1 MCIVQDIH
9 RTMKEYLLSGV
20 MPKWEEQFRFGLVAY
35 GLRIFTSA
43 TGNAR
48 MAVENPHT
56 ASSKSRRL
64 LANKKLAEHLGSV
77 FDGLRMI
84 RPGSFVNVDHSD
96 MNGLMALVAAVQTK
110 LGRAIP
116 CMIEATYALR
126 LSARDDAP
134 RRIRTLRKAAKEAHR
149 TQSLTE
155 HVVASLKSLND
166 RLGFWPK
173 LVFDRGFGNRS
184 VITYLAV
191 EGATFYNRL
200 KAGRYVE
207 FDGQREQVAQLKE
220 TDVTVVLFGLRL
232 RIIRSDQDSRAE
244 EPWYILTNDFESSRE
259 KILRVY
265 YHRLEIE
272 ETFKDAK
279 HVFGL
284 KRTRLNRPNSL
295 KVILWFVSIGI
306 ALLYLVMKPEQMVQ
320 PVHPKKK
327 ISWIRQGYEWLQRE
341 AVPLEW
347 G

>member
-1 MCIVQDIH
+1 
-9 RTMKEYLLSGV
+9 
-20 MPKWEEQFRFGLVAY
+20 MPKWEEQCQFGLQAY
-35 GLRIFTSA
+35 SLREFTSA

-48 MAVENPHT
+48 MTVANPNT

-64 LANKKLAEHLGSV
+64 LANVKLAENLGV
-77 FDGLRMI
+77 VVDGLRLI
-84 RPGSFVNVDHSD
+84 HPDSFLNVDHSD
-96 MNGLMALVAAVQTK
+96 ISGLLALVAAVQTQ

-184 VITYLAV
+184 VITYLVV
-191 EGATFYNRL
+191 EGATFYIRL

-220 TDVTVVLFGLRL
+220 ADATVVLFGHQL
-232 RIIRSDQDSRAE
+232 RIIRSKKSRRAKE
-244 EPWYILTNDFESSRE
+244 LWYILTNDFTSSPE
-259 KILRVY
+259 KIVRIY
-265 YHRLEIE
+265 YHRFEIE
-272 ETFKDAK
+272 ETFKDTK

-306 ALLYLVMKPEQMVQ
+306 ALLYLVMQPEQMVQ